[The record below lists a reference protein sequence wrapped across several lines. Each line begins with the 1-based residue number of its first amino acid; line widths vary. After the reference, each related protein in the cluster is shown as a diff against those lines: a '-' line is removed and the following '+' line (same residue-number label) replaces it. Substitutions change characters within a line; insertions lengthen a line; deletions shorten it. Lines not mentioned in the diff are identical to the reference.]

1 MSDQKHNS
9 HAPVFVD
16 EGSNGTHQ
24 NGNGSHSTTAESLL
38 RDRRE
43 KGLVASDGKDVGGWE
58 AYRRW
63 LTRVQAPT
71 QSRAPLDAGLYTWKG
86 YRNWSDK
93 VRREWSPDE

>member
-1 MSDQKHNS
+1 MSDQKHNLRTPVYADDMS
-9 HAPVFVD
+9 SGNDRQGSDSIIRERHA
-16 EGSNGTHQ
+16 
-24 NGNGSHSTTAESLL
+24 
-38 RDRRE
+38 
-43 KGLVASDGKDVGGWE
+43 KGPATPDGKDVGGWE

-93 VRREWSPDE
+93 VRREWGPEDQ